1 MEYRNFGRTG
11 MKVSPLCLGCW
22 NFGERTTP
30 QASYAIV
37 DRALDAGL
45 NFLDTANVY
54 GRGRSEEITGEAF
67 KA

>member
-22 NFGERTTP
+22 NFGERTPP
-30 QASYAIV
+30 QDSYAIV
-37 DRALDAGL
+37 NRALDAGL

-54 GRGRSEEITGEAF
+54 SRGRSEEITGVAF